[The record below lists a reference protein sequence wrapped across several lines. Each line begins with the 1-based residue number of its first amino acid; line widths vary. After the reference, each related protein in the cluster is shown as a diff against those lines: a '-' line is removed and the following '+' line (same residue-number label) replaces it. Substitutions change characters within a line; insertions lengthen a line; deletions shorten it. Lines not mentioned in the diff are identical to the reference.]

1 MAGVT
6 GPSIRVAPARPADKE
21 AWLRLWQ
28 AWQSHMSGAVPVDV
42 TDRTWRRAQEN
53 GGGLTILIGFTPEGE
68 AVGFATV
75 SLTFF
80 AWTGADIA
88 FLQDLFVLDEAR
100 GKGAGD
106 ALLRAVYAHAD
117 AAGAAQV
124 FWMVDEADEKLH
136 RFYGRNG
143 VRTPYL
149 RYMREPWP
157 W

>member
-1 MAGVT
+1 MAGV
-6 GPSIRVAPARPADKE
+6 IRVTQAGPADKA
-21 AWLRLWQ
+21 AWLGLWRE
-28 AWQSHMSGAVPVDV
+28 WQRHMKGAVPAEV
-42 TDRTWRRAQEN
+42 TERTWQRAQAP
-53 GGGLTILIGFTPEGE
+53 GKDLTILLGFAPGGE

-80 AWTGADIA
+80 AWTGSDIA
-88 FLQDLFVLDEAR
+88 FLQDLFVLDRAR
-100 GKGAGD
+100 GQGAGD

-117 AAGAAQV
+117 AQGAAQV
-124 FWMVDEADEKLH
+124 LWMVDETDEKLH
-136 RFYGRNG
+136 RFYGRSG